1 MEGHKYPWHI
11 LCFDRVTFYLRLN
24 GTTAFGPVLGYINLM
39 WSTQNCWI
47 SFWRPRNGL
56 DFNQVLCLQNYFIYI
71 YIWFFLVQFLENPM
85 ICVLKLASKKWSG
98 QLVWVDET
106 PLAGGKSSHGGTENL
121 TSCMSN
127 LPKRSIRASL
137 LSLSLFWWDF
147 SGFYIFFLGVV

>member
-1 MEGHKYPWHI
+1 MAHFVLWQGHI
-11 LCFDRVTFYLRLN
+11 LFAAQWND
-24 GTTAFGPVLGYINLM
+24 
-39 WSTQNCWI
+39 
-47 SFWRPRNGL
+47 SFWTSVRFYKSNVINPELLNFILTSQKWLGFQPSIMFTKL
-56 DFNQVLCLQNYFIYI
+56 LYIYI

-98 QLVWVDET
+98 QLIWVDET